1 MRVTVIGSINSD
13 ITIATDSLVKP
24 NETIVGQ
31 SDYILSQGGKGANQA
46 VAAAAAGATVAMVAC
61 VGDDSFGESAIAD
74 LKKSGVDCSHVRTIA
89 GASTGMAAVLV
100 DKAGNNMITVAPGAN
115 GRLGV
120 DDIHA
125 AEALIRASDNVLLQ
139 LEIPTAAVE
148 AAMRV
153 ARAAGV
159 RVILNPA
166 PAPAGLPG
174 WLDQVDILVPNQHE
188 AAALGGAAAGSSAEA
203 AAERLIAAGVG
214 TVVVTLG
221 GDGCLL
227 AQAGRQRHIA
237 PYAVDVVDTTGAG
250 DTFCGFLAAGLA
262 AGEDIGDAVETANAA
277 AAISVTRARAR
288 ESVPGAADVAQF
300 RAQHRRAADGL
311 RKARA

>member
-1 MRVTVIGSINSD
+1 MIGSINSD
-13 ITIATDSLVKP
+13 ITIAADTLVKP
-24 NETIVGQ
+24 NETIVGHA
-31 SDYILSQGGKGANQA
+31 DYILSQGGKGANQA

-100 DKAGNNMITVAPGAN
+100 DSAGNNMITVAPGAN

-120 DDIHA
+120 ADIRA
-125 AEALIRASDNVLLQ
+125 AEPLIRASSILLLQ
-139 LEIPTAAVE
+139 LEVPLAAVE
-148 AAMRV
+148 EAARI

-166 PAPAGLPG
+166 PAPASLPD
-174 WLDQVDILVPNQHE
+174 WLDQVDILIPNQHE
-188 AAALGGAAAGSSAEA
+188 ATALAGRGAGASAEA
-203 AAERLIAAGVG
+203 TAQHLLEAGAG
-214 TVVVTLG
+214 AVVITLG

-227 AQAGRQRHIA
+227 AQAERRQYVA
-237 PYAVDVVDTTGAG
+237 PYAVDAVDTTGAG

-262 AGEDIGDAVETANAA
+262 AGDAIGDAVETANAA
-277 AAISVTRARAR
+277 AAISVTRPRAR
-288 ESVPGAADVAQF
+288 ESVPSAADVARF
-300 RAQHRRAADGL
+300 RDQHRRQPPAAI
-311 RKARA
+311 RRARP